1 MTDVALIHVSGEP
14 TPEEVAAV
22 VLALA
27 AVARTAGVG
36 AGPVVDDRHRRRWSR
51 RGELM
56 TGQPT
61 LRGVGVWRDSAW

>member
-1 MTDVALIHVSGEP
+1 MTDTALIHVSGGP

-27 AVARTAGVG
+27 AVARTAAVG
-36 AGPVVDDRHRRRWSR
+36 AGPAADDRHRSRWSR
-51 RGELM
+51 RSDLM

-61 LRGVGVWRDSAW
+61 LRGAGVWRDSAW

>member
-1 MTDVALIHVSGEP
+1 MTDAALIHVSGEP

-27 AVARTAGVG
+27 AAARTAGSG
-36 AGPVVDDRHRRRWSR
+36 AGPAVDDRHRGRWSR
-51 RGELM
+51 RAELM

-61 LRGVGVWRDSAW
+61 LRGVGAWRDSAW

>member
-1 MTDVALIHVSGEP
+1 MTDAALIHVSGEP

-27 AVARTAGVG
+27 AVARTAG
-36 AGPVVDDRHRRRWSR
+36 AGPAVDDRHRGRWSR
-51 RGELM
+51 RAELM